1 MAMLLRRLH
10 RWAGLFLALF
20 LFVSGVTGAII
31 SWDHELDAW
40 LNPQLFDAPAAAGAT
55 PRSALALADG
65 LEAADPRLRVAYLP
79 LTVEPGHAL
88 GVSVVPRI
96 DPDTGRPHALG
107 FNQVTLDPVSGAVR
121 GSREWGQ
128 VSLARE
134 NLMPF
139 LYKLHYTLHLPDVGR
154 VELGTW
160 FMGIVAIVWALDSLA
175 ALAISFPSRKAWRKS
190 LSFRLRQGGSKLVF
204 DLHRSGGV
212 WVWGLLLMVAV
223 TSVSMNLGR
232 EVVRP
237 LVAFFSP
244 LTPDIFALRQPVP
257 PAAFQEPRI
266 TRGQALEIGRLQ
278 ARQRGW
284 TLPAGALFYSAAYG
298 LYGVNFFEPGD
309 DTPSGLGRPWIY
321 LDSQS
326 GQVIGDRVPGRGSAG
341 DLFLQAQLPL
351 HTGRIIGLPG
361 RILMSALGLVTAM
374 LSVTGVLLWIRKRR
388 ARHLGARHAAS
399 SNAKHL

>member
-1 MAMLLRRLH
+1 MALLRRLH

-20 LFVSGVTGAII
+20 LFVSGLTGAII
-31 SWDHELDAW
+31 SWDHELDEW

-55 PRSALALADG
+55 RRSALALADG

-79 LTVEPGHAL
+79 LAVEPGHAL

-96 DPDTGRPHALG
+96 DPATRRPYPLD
-107 FNQVTLDPVSGAVR
+107 FNQVTLDPATGAVR
-121 GSREWGQ
+121 GAREWGR

-139 LYKLHYTLHLPDVGR
+139 LYKLHYTLHLPDIGR

-160 FMGIVAIVWALDSLA
+160 FMGIVAIVWALDSLI

-190 LSFRLRQGGSKLVF
+190 LSFRLRQGRPKLVF

-244 LTPDIFALRQPVP
+244 LTPDIFALRRPAP
-257 PAAFQEPRI
+257 PAAFQEPGI
-266 TRGQALEIGRLQ
+266 TRGQALEIGRAQ

-284 TLPAGALFYSAAYG
+284 TLPAGALFYSAPYG

-351 HTGRIIGLPG
+351 HTGRILGLPG

-374 LSVTGVLLWIRKRR
+374 LSVTGVLLWARKRR
-388 ARHLGARHAAS
+388 ARHLGQRQTPLAVARP
-399 SNAKHL
+399 